1 MSIYV
6 RNTYKSRKKI
16 NKKEHPPPLKKPQ
29 KLKHNNE
36 IKINKKGLFRCEMSY
51 ISYILTK
58 LKDEFFLYLHVS
70 ILDHT

>member
-16 NKKEHPPPLKKPQ
+16 NKKEHPPSPSKKNQ

-36 IKINKKGLFRCEMSY
+36 IKINKKR
-51 ISYILTK
+51 
-58 LKDEFFLYLHVS
+58 S
-70 ILDHT
+70 IPM

>member
-16 NKKEHPPPLKKPQ
+16 NKKEHPPPLKKTQ

-36 IKINKKGLFRCEMSY
+36 IKINKKR
-51 ISYILTK
+51 
-58 LKDEFFLYLHVS
+58 S
-70 ILDHT
+70 IPM